1 MQHDYTQAAAY
12 ISALT
17 GDVNTVVDFRMIH
30 DVKKDIPA
38 LTMRDTLANSWNWIT
53 ALNLQGYG
61 AFVAIQA
68 LDGNG
73 RHLENVAF
81 IRTHVVDLD
90 DLATV
95 QQSYQAA
102 CNWQPLPSFGV
113 NSSPGKYHVYWPA
126 VPYQDNARYQLIQR
140 KLVAVFGGDPK
151 VIDAARVMRLPG
163 TYHLKNPTNPH
174 LVTCH
179 SLQGYGYAT
188 APEHL
193 EYALQDVHVS
203 MGGSGGRR
211 ELGDPE
217 LAAPSETW
225 AKAALM
231 HVDPNN
237 LDRGEWITVT
247 SAFKQSIWSLTNQ
260 DDAYIFWCNWCAQ
273 YEHND
278 TGENSK
284 QWNSIRNTEVGWKNL
299 INRAPNVQ
307 AMIKLGNP
315 TTFNPPIPTQTPP
328 AAPPSGTFTPYA
340 PPTLAP
346 LTTPAAYGGEP
357 LQTVQPMPDPASAIT
372 SEMLTP
378 QECSMYF
385 NDCTFV
391 ERFGEILTPGGRM
404 LGPGAF
410 NGKFGGKKFIIDSTG
425 SVTDEAWKA
434 ATRSTAW
441 RIPNVDHI
449 RFVPERKPG
458 EHIIDALG
466 RYGVNTYKPAIITRK
481 KGDPSPFLNHLNL
494 IIPDFN
500 DRKQFVEY
508 LVHNAKYPGTKI
520 PWAYLI
526 QSEEGAG
533 KGVIKSVIKHVMG
546 GPYVHFPNAK
556 ELIESG
562 SKFNAWMRAKLF
574 IVVDEIK
581 VDERRDMI
589 EVLKPMISEAEIE
602 IQGKGADQDKED
614 NYSNWIFF
622 SNYKDAIPIRKNGR
636 RFAIIYS
643 AIQSVDDL
651 RLRGMDQTYFDR
663 LYNWLEF
670 GGGKEIVAEYLIT
683 YPLER
688 GSIPM
693 RAPETSSTK
702 EALHQSRGPIE
713 TLILEC
719 AEDMQAGFKNGWAS
733 TIAIDKEMKARGMK
747 HVAGSTISRILESMG
762 YQHIG
767 RSRRAYFK
775 EDVTQ
780 RTTLYNLDRNA
791 NPDLFGTAQG
801 YEG

>member
-1 MQHDYTQAAAY
+1 MQQDYNQAAAF

-17 GDVNTVVDFRMIH
+17 GDVNTTVDFRAIH

-38 LTMRDTLANSWNWIT
+38 LVMRDTLANSWAWIT
-53 ALNLQGYG
+53 ALNAQGYG
-61 AFVAIQA
+61 IFTAIQA
-68 LDGNG
+68 LDGRG

-90 DLATV
+90 DLATA

-102 CNWQPLPSFGV
+102 CNWQPLPSFAV
-113 NSSPGKYHVYWPA
+113 NTSPGKHHIYWPA
-126 VPYQDNARYQLIQR
+126 VPYQGNDRYQLIER
-140 KLVAVFGGDPK
+140 KLVALFGGDPS

-163 TYHLKNPTNPH
+163 SLHLKDPTSPY

-179 SLQGYGYAT
+179 SLQGFGYAT

-193 EYALQDVHVS
+193 EHALQSVQVS
-203 MGGSGGRR
+203 MGGGGGRK
-211 ELGDPE
+211 ELGDPD
-217 LAAPSETW
+217 LQAPSETW

-231 HVDPNN
+231 HVDPNL
-237 LDRGEWITVT
+237 LDRKDWITVT
-247 SAFKQSIWSLTNQ
+247 SAFKQSIYSHIHEN
-260 DDAYIFWCNWCAQ
+260 DAYEFWCRWCAQ

-278 TGENSK
+278 IGENAK
-284 QWNSIRNTEVGWKNL
+284 QWNSIRNTEVGFKNL
-299 INRAPNVQ
+299 LNRSPTLKASVT
-307 AMIKLGNP
+307 LGNP
-315 TTFNPPIPTQTPP
+315 TVFVPTQTPP
-328 AAPPSGTFTPYA
+328 AAPPSGTFAVQPLPAVTPTAYA
-340 PPTLAP
+340 AS
-346 LTTPAAYGGEP
+346 EP
-357 LQTVQPMPDPASAIT
+357 VQVVPPMPDPGASIT

-378 QECSMYF
+378 QECSLYF

-425 SVTDEAWKA
+425 SITDEAWKA
-434 ATRSTAW
+434 ATRSTVW
-441 RIPNVDHI
+441 RVPNVDHI
-449 RFVPERKPG
+449 RFVPECKPG

-466 RYGVNTYKPAIITRK
+466 RYGVNTYKPAVITRR

-508 LVHNAKYPGTKI
+508 LAHNAKYPGTKI

-533 KGVIKSVIKHVMG
+533 KGVIKSVIKHCMG

-562 SKFNAWMRAKLF
+562 SKFNAWMRSKLF

-651 RLRGMDQTYFDR
+651 KLRGMDQGYFDR

-702 EALHQSRGPIE
+702 EALRQSQGPIE
-713 TLILEC
+713 TLVLEC
-719 AEDMQAGFKNGWAS
+719 ASEAQKGFRNGWAS
-733 TIAIDKEMKARGMK
+733 TIAIDKEMRSRGMK
-747 HVAGSTISRILESMG
+747 HVAGTTISRILESMG

-767 RSRRAYFK
+767 RARRAYFA
-775 EDVTQ
+775 EEPTQ

-791 NPDLFGTAQG
+791 NPDGYGLAQG